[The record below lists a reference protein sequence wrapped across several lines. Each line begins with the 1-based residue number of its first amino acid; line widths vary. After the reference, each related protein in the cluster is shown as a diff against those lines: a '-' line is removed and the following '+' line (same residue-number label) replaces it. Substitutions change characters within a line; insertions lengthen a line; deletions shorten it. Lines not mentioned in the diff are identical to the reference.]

1 LKVTTLMA
9 VLVGFRLQADTS
21 CSVGVAV
28 APGSGGAVSNASVST
43 GEAVGAV
50 TGANRKFLHATENPW
65 SGHPGLLTLSAT
77 ETPDQVKRCSSC
89 SLRTHNADE
98 PPRQE
103 NR

>member
-1 LKVTTLMA
+1 MTTLRA

-21 CSVGVAV
+21 CSVGAAV

-43 GEAVGAV
+43 GEAMGAV
-50 TGANRKFLHATENPW
+50 AGAGRNISACNGKRLERAPR
-65 SGHPGLLTLSAT
+65 LLALSAT
-77 ETPDQVKRCSSC
+77 ETPDQVKRCFSC